1 MNRNKN
7 QCECSIPEKEENL
20 KKDNANQ
27 KTLNIKWQRLVTE
40 GETCPRCGSTE
51 QELDKAID
59 KLKQALIPLGID
71 VNLEKE
77 ELNISEFKQDPSQS
91 NRIWI
96 NGQPIENIIKG
107 DVGQSPCCDVC
118 GPSNCRTIEVNGE
131 KYETIPADLIIQAG
145 LFTANQI
152 LNSKRTDSCCNNN

>member
-1 MNRNKN
+1 MNNSNK
-7 QCECSIPEKEENL
+7 QCGCNIPEKQENL
-20 KKDNANQ
+20 RQNNVNL

-59 KLKQALIPLGID
+59 KLKQALVPLGID

-77 ELNISEFKQDPSQS
+77 ELNISEFKQEPLQS

-96 NGQPIENIIKG
+96 NGQPIENIING
-107 DVGQSPCCDVC
+107 NVDQSPCCDVC
-118 GPSNCRTIEVNGE
+118 GPSDCRTVEINGQI
-131 KYETIPADLIIQAG
+131 YETIPSDLIIQAG
-145 LFTANQI
+145 LAATNQI
-152 LNSKRTDSCCNNN
+152 LNVKRENCC

>member
-1 MNRNKN
+1 MDENKK
-7 QCECSIPEKEENL
+7 QCGCNNL
-20 KKDNANQ
+20 
-27 KTLNIKWQRLVTE
+27 KTLNIKWQRLVTK

-77 ELNISEFKQDPSQS
+77 ELNISEFKKEPLQS

-96 NGQPIENIIKG
+96 NDQPIENIIKG
-107 DVGQSPCCDVC
+107 DVGQSPCCDAC
-118 GPSNCRTIEVNGE
+118 GLSDCRTVEIGGHT
-131 KYETIPADLIIQAG
+131 YETIPANLIIQASLIVANKI
-145 LFTANQI
+145 LFQKSLI
-152 LNSKRTDSCCNNN
+152 LVVRIIT

>member
-1 MNRNKN
+1 MGENKK
-7 QCECSIPEKEENL
+7 QCGCNNL
-20 KKDNANQ
+20 
-27 KTLNIKWQRLVTE
+27 KTLNIKWQRLVTK
-40 GETCPRCGSTE
+40 GETCPRCGATE

-77 ELNISEFKQDPSQS
+77 ELNISEFKKEPLQS

-96 NGQPIENIIKG
+96 NDQPIENIIKG

-118 GPSNCRTIEVNGE
+118 RPSDCRTIEVDGQTH
-131 KYETIPADLIIQAG
+131 ETISADLIIQAG
-145 LFTANQI
+145 LIAANQI
-152 LNSKRTDSCCNNN
+152 LI